1 MIALERAVP
10 GLVHWSEQTYLTVFE
25 SAAAERILW
34 VVEEAGELLG
44 FLVARFTSG
53 ECELENLAVASDF
66 RRQGWGSALL
76 RALISE
82 AGARRLE
89 RILLEVRPSNPAAR
103 ALYERFGF
111 RVEGKRKN
119 YYSQPP
125 EDALVLV
132 LALAPNCTPA
142 GAPNR

>member
-1 MIALERAVP
+1 M
-10 GLVHWSEQTYLTVFE
+10 HWSEQTYQAIFKPG
-25 SAAAERILW
+25 AAERILW
-34 VVEEAGELLG
+34 VIDEGGQLQG
-44 FLVARFTSG
+44 FLVARFTLS
-53 ECELENLAVASDF
+53 ECELENLVVAADS

-76 RALISE
+76 QALISE
-82 AGARRLE
+82 ARARHLE

-111 RVEGKRKN
+111 RVGGKRKN

-132 LALAPNCTPA
+132 LALDCTSA